1 MKKRI
6 IGALVILTGFFLLIG
21 LSEYIVY
28 PIGLGILSAMAVYEI
43 FKVFN
48 MQSQLLVAIPAYI
61 LSAALPIGAYFTNY
75 YFSGKRYLLIVG
87 ACILVYLLYLMGVS
101 VFSKDKTSFSSI
113 SETFVIL
120 TYVAVSFTSLS
131 MLRYIDKNGL
141 FLVILVFII
150 AWLCDAFA
158 FFVGSL
164 IGRHKLIPEIS
175 PKKTVEGAVG
185 GVILTAATCLLYG
198 LLLDYFVKD
207 IAVNY
212 IVLLIYGLV
221 LSVVA
226 QLGDLIASLI
236 KRERGVKDYGDL
248 IPGHGGITDRFD
260 SVFPVSSLILVL
272 VVVFPPFIS
281 A

>member
-75 YFSGKRYLLIVG
+75 YFSGKSYLLIVG